1 MPSQQVYFS
10 IPPINEIATSTNG
23 DALEG
28 GYSVDKGNQFVKFQ
42 ISAQDRLL
50 DTSDMYLT
58 FQVVNVDSNG
68 TPVRIRAGTTQAT
81 FDANQGAT
89 VEKQTNLNI
98 SNWSGVQNAFKKV
111 TLQSLKSAVTIHE
124 DKNYPML
131 VSAKNAHTFS
141 KTDYIDTP
149 LTRYQAG
156 GVEAGNLN
164 RHSVLMSNATNASGG
179 ETTNITDI
187 NDQQYGHFVSF
198 RLDTGLLNSKAPL
211 HLGNDFLGGL
221 LINLELN
228 NSNGYFYQRF
238 QDVGTGQTNAGIDG
252 TFYILKNMR
261 LTGRFAVPTPQDL
274 QDYQAQM
281 VLPDSIEL
289 QNTIQS
295 SVNSSK
301 YTPQVASVKSFV
313 NLFLDQDQEN
323 NIAQNQSNFR
333 PPLGLRSYQQN
344 KQNVRNPQDFVIDVV
359 PNLLDT
365 TSDAPNNNI
374 TYSAVNVVD
383 KVAVQGDAEVRA
395 NFQRSILNGRLAD
408 KTSASLALS
417 NRQLANEYEQT
428 RATSGVA
435 QTEGV
440 LKNTDADCVGVGI
453 DYTNAMGN
461 SSNFFQRDYDLIT
474 RSGVA
479 SGNTNLPESRKSK
492 AETQETYVRNNSSF
506 NTKTLQLSYV

>member
-1 MPSQQVYFS
+1 MPSSQVYFS
-10 IPPINEIATSTNG
+10 IPPINEISTSMNG

-28 GYSVDKGNQFVKFQ
+28 GYSVDKGNQFIKFQ

-58 FQVVNVDSNG
+58 YQVVNVDSTG
-68 TPVRIRAGTTQAT
+68 KPIRIRAGTTQAT
-81 FDANQGAT
+81 YDANQGAT
-89 VEKQTNLNI
+89 MEKLTNLNI
-98 SNWSGVQNAFKKV
+98 SNWSGTQNAFKKISI
-111 TLQSLKSAVTIHE
+111 QSLKSAVTIHE

-149 LTRYQAG
+149 LTRYMAG
-156 GVEAGNLN
+156 GVEAGDLN
-164 RHSVLMSNATNASGG
+164 RHSVCMSNADNTSGG
-179 ETTNITDI
+179 ETTNISNI
-187 NDQQYGHFVSF
+187 NDQQYGHFVSHK
-198 RLDTGLLNSKAPL
+198 LDTGLLNNSVPL

-228 NSNGYFYQRF
+228 NSNGYFYQRYA
-238 QDVGTGQTNAGIDG
+238 DVGTGQTNADISGS
-252 TFYILKNMR
+252 FYILKNMR
-261 LTGRFAVPTPQDL
+261 LTGRFAVPTPADL
-274 QDYQAQM
+274 QAYQPQM
-281 VLPDSIEL
+281 ILPDSIEL

-323 NIAQNQSNFR
+323 NIKENQSNFR

-344 KQNVRNPQDFVIDVV
+344 KQNVRSPQDFVIDVV
-359 PNLLDT
+359 PNLQDT
-365 TSDAPNNNI
+365 TSDAPNNTI
-374 TYSAVNVVD
+374 TYSAVNVTD

-417 NRQLANEYEQT
+417 NRQLENEYEQT

-435 QTEGV
+435 NTEGV
-440 LKNTDADCVGVGI
+440 LLNVDADCVGVGI
-453 DYTNAMGN
+453 DYTNGMGN
-461 SSNFFQRDYDLIT
+461 SSNFFQRDYDLIA

-479 SGNTNLPESRKSK
+479 SGSTNLPESRRSK

-506 NTKTLQLSYV
+506 NTQSLQLSYV